1 MQDKIVITGY
11 QVWDSI
17 GTDIK
22 NNLRTLLDTKTRSN
36 FSIASSPSDF
46 EFFKNNNMKDFVD
59 APFFFKA
66 ASYVANQALLQAG
79 TLVDKNKIGLFG
91 STLFGANDAQLQVTD
106 EFLKGKKR
114 CTPYDFFYQHPETLT
129 GVLSRLFETR
139 GISMSTSATCSSGIY
154 SMQLASS
161 LLCTGT
167 VDQILIVCADF
178 PTHPFSTFK
187 LNSLKALSKNNFSAP
202 FDKNRNGLVLGDGI
216 AAVVIELKS
225 KAAERG
231 ARALAQIE
239 GIGISNVN
247 VHPTNPAA
255 GIESYTEAY
264 QLAIQE
270 SGIGES
276 DIDWISGHGTSTVEG
291 DRVENEIMSLLL
303 PGKYI
308 TSFKGHV
315 GHTMAA
321 TGLLDLI
328 YTIEAMKNNVIPQI
342 GNTQDIDL
350 ATTLQFATQN
360 VEQKSRCVLKN
371 TYGFGGKSS
380 SVIVTAL

>member
-17 GTDIK
+17 GVDIE
-22 NNLRTLLDTKTRSN
+22 NNLKVLLDTKTRSN
-36 FSIASSPSDF
+36 FSIANDPADF
-46 EFFKNNNMKDFVD
+46 EFFKNNNMKDFAD

-66 ASYVANQALLQAG
+66 ASYVANKAFAQSGILI
-79 TLVDKNKIGLFG
+79 DKNKIGLFG
-91 STLFGANDAQLQVTD
+91 STLFGTNDTQLQITD

-129 GVLSRLFETR
+129 GVLSRLFEIR

-154 SMQLASS
+154 SMQLASA
-161 LLCTGT
+161 LLQSGV

-187 LNSLKALSKNNFSAP
+187 LNSLRALSKNNFSAP

-216 AAVVIELKS
+216 AAMVVELKS
-225 KAAERG
+225 SAEKRG
-231 ARALAQIE
+231 AKTLAQIQ

-247 VHPTNPAA
+247 IHPTNPAA

-264 QLAIQE
+264 QLAMQE
-270 SGIGES
+270 SGFS
-276 DIDWISGHGTSTVEG
+276 ATDIDWISGHGTSTIEG
-291 DRVENEIMSLLL
+291 DRVENEVMSALLS
-303 PGKYI
+303 GKYI

-328 YTIEAMKNNVIPQI
+328 YTIEAMKNHVIPQI

-350 ATTLQFATQN
+350 ETTLKFATQN
-360 VEQKSRCVLKN
+360 ISHESRCVLKN

-380 SVIVTAL
+380 SVIITTL